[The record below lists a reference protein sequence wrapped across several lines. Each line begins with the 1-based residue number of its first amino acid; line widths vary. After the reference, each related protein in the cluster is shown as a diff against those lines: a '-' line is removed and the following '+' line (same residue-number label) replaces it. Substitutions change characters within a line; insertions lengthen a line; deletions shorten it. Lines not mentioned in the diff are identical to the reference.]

1 MKTSVV
7 FDGGICGIRT
17 MADGS
22 LRIQIDT
29 QELPSET
36 MMRIFELRNMPGM
49 VLVSSDKI
57 TQAKQT
63 AVENA
68 TSEFLPKHKTHS
80 QRLRA
85 VLFKLWK
92 QEGEAKGFQFDTY
105 YANTMERLIDHYKT
119 KLED

>member
-36 MMRIFELRNMPGM
+36 MMRIFDLRNMPGM

-57 TQAKQT
+57 TQAEQT

-92 QEGEAKGFQFDTY
+92 QKGEAQGYEFDTF

>member
-36 MMRIFELRNMPGM
+36 MMRIFDLRNMPGM

-57 TQAKQT
+57 TQAEIK
-63 AVENA
+63 AVENS
-68 TSEFLPKHKTHS
+68 TSDFLPKNKTHS

-92 QEGEAKGFQFDTY
+92 QEGEPKGFEFDTY
-105 YANTMERLIDHYKT
+105 YANTMERLIEHYKD
-119 KLED
+119 KLQ

>member
-57 TQAKQT
+57 TQAEIK
-63 AVENA
+63 AVENS
-68 TSEFLPKHKTHS
+68 TSDFLPKNKTHS

-92 QEGEAKGFQFDTY
+92 QEGEPRGFEFDTY
-105 YANTMERLIDHYKT
+105 YSNTMERLIDHYKT